1 MPDRATHRQSAQ
13 LSRRTLITAL
23 TGAIAAAFTLLGG
36 KRAAAQAKASQQV
49 AKYQDHPNKGQSCS
63 QCNYFRPPASCQLVA
78 GKIYPTGW
86 CIYFAKKA

>member
-13 LSRRTLITAL
+13 LSRRTLFTAL
-23 TGAIAAAFTLLGG
+23 TGAFSAVALMLVGG
-36 KRAAAQAKASQQV
+36 RAAAQPKTPQKV
-49 AKYQDHPNKGQSCS
+49 AKYQDHPNQGKSCS

-86 CIYFAKKA
+86 CIYWAKKA